1 MLETI
6 LVVLVIIEAVCLLG
20 VTAAL
25 MWRAHGAQQAAQAL
39 DEVAQAVQDERT
51 RNAVLAERLQAL
63 QPMAQNVGVV
73 RAGMAELQ
81 AYTRARQE
89 LEAETHRAVQRLEGV
104 LAGSQAKGA
113 AGENLLEAA
122 LAQLPAAW
130 QARDVRVGAKVVE
143 FGLWLPNGLL
153 LPIDHKWPA
162 SPLVEQFLATSPDE
176 VDVRA
181 RLKVQIEAVVIERAA
196 EVAKYVDP
204 NLTSGFGV
212 AVVPDA
218 VFELCAGAQVRALAQ
233 HVVILGH
240 RLLLPYLLLVF
251 ETTLRGS
258 QNVDVQRLAV
268 YLQSSRESVREL
280 QEELEGRFARAMTM
294 LANSRDHLAGE
305 LSKVQAELTSLSQ
318 TAERL
323 ADEKTELSS

>member
-1 MLETI
+1 MIETI
-6 LVVLVIIEAVCLLG
+6 LLVLVIIEAVCLVG

-25 MWRAHGAQQAAQAL
+25 VWRARGAHQAAQAM
-39 DEVAQAVQDERT
+39 DEVAQAVQEEST

-73 RAGMAELQ
+73 RAGLAELQ
-81 AYTRARQE
+81 AHARARQE
-89 LEAETHRAVQRLEGV
+89 LEFETHRAVQRLEGV
-104 LAGSQAKGA
+104 LAGSHTKGA
-113 AGENLLEAA
+113 AGENLLELA

-130 QARDVRVGAKVVE
+130 QARDVRVGNKVVE

-162 SPLVEQFLATSPDE
+162 SPLVEQFLATSPDQA
-176 VDVRA
+176 DLRT
-181 RLKVQIEAVVIERAA
+181 RLKAQIESVVLERAG

-218 VFELCAGAQVRALAQ
+218 VFDLCAGVQARALAQ

-251 ETTLRGS
+251 ETVLRGS
-258 QNVDVQRLAV
+258 QSVDVQRVAV

-305 LSKVQAELTSLSQ
+305 LSKVQAELASLSQ

-323 ADEKTELSS
+323 AEKTADNG